1 MIGVVQGEPPFEKR
15 LIPGQEQVTNRS
27 SGGGVMA
34 KLISPEIDSL
44 LEQTSRSFYLTLK
57 VLPTKIRGQI
67 GLLYLLARLADTIAD
82 SASGN
87 TNQLIDNIREYN
99 EYAQGNR
106 DDPPNLS
113 DLAQLQTN
121 PDEAKLLEKVSE
133 VVNSLERF
141 SDADQ
146 KIIRH
151 CLDTIVSGQ
160 TLDLQRFGNVEKGT
174 ITPLSDDNELDD
186 YTYRVAG
193 CVGEFWTQMSL
204 AHCINADEATEKL
217 MFEHGVRFG
226 KALQLIN
233 ILRDIPADLA
243 LGRCYIP
250 IDSMTS
256 YDLFPSDLQ
265 DLQNMEKFRPLY
277 DIYLDLAWGHLD
289 AAVEYI
295 RLLPK
300 RQFRLRAACML
311 PVLIGQRTLTLLGSQ
326 NVLDG
331 DNRVKVLRPEIK
343 RLKNK
348 TLWAMFSRR
357 KCMKLLQA
365 NRDS

>member
-1 MIGVVQGEPPFEKR
+1 
-15 LIPGQEQVTNRS
+15 
-27 SGGGVMA
+27 MA
-34 KLISPEIDSL
+34 KLISPDINSL

-67 GLLYLLARLADTIAD
+67 GLLYLMARLADTIAD
-82 SASGN
+82 SASGD
-87 TNQLIDNIREYN
+87 TNQLIDNIKEYN
-99 EYAQGNR
+99 EHAQGNR
-106 DDPPNLS
+106 DEPPKLGE
-113 DLAQLQTN
+113 LAQLQTN
-121 PDEAKLLEKVSE
+121 SDEARLLDKVSE
-133 VVNSLERF
+133 VVDSLDRY
-141 SDADQ
+141 SVADQ
-146 KIIRH
+146 KRIRQ

-160 TLDLQRFGNVEKGT
+160 TLDLQRFGNVVKGT
-174 ITPLSDDNELDD
+174 ITPLSDDKELDD
-186 YTYRVAG
+186 YAYRVAG
-193 CVGEFWTQMSL
+193 CVGEFWTHMSL
-204 AHCINADEATEKL
+204 DHCINADEETEKL
-217 MFEHGVRFG
+217 MFEQGVRFG

-250 IDSMTS
+250 IDSMARF
-256 YDLFPSDLQ
+256 DLVPSDLQ
-265 DLQNMEKFRPLY
+265 DLQNMGKFRPLF
-277 DIYLDLAWGHLD
+277 DTYLDLAWAHLD

-295 RLLPK
+295 GLLPK

-357 KCMKLLQA
+357 KSMRLLQA
-365 NRDS
+365 NRDA

>member
-1 MIGVVQGEPPFEKR
+1 
-15 LIPGQEQVTNRS
+15 
-27 SGGGVMA
+27 MA
-34 KLISPEIDSL
+34 KLISPDIDSL

-87 TNQLIDNIREYN
+87 TNQLIDNIKEYN
-99 EYAQGNR
+99 EHAQGNR
-106 DDPPNLS
+106 DEPPNLGE
-113 DLAQLQTN
+113 LAQLQTN
-121 PDEAKLLEKVSE
+121 SDEAKLLEKVSE
-133 VVNSLERF
+133 VVDSLERY
-141 SDADQ
+141 SVADQ
-146 KIIRH
+146 KRIRQ

-174 ITPLSDDNELDD
+174 ITPLSNDKELDD

-193 CVGEFWTQMSL
+193 CVGEFWTHMSL
-204 AHCINADEATEKL
+204 AHCINADEETEKL
-217 MFEHGVRFG
+217 MFEQGVRFG

-250 IDSMTS
+250 IDSMARF
-256 YDLFPSDLQ
+256 DLSPSDLQ
-265 DLQNMEKFRPLY
+265 DSKNMDKFRPLF
-277 DIYLDLAWGHLD
+277 DIYLDLAWSHLD

-295 RLLPK
+295 GLLPR

-331 DNRVKVLRPEIK
+331 GNRVKVLRPEIK
-343 RLKNK
+343 QLKNK
-348 TLWAMFSRR
+348 TLWTMFSRR
-357 KCMKLLQA
+357 MSMKLLQA
-365 NRDS
+365 NRDA

>member
-15 LIPGQEQVTNRS
+15 LIPGQEQVTHRS
-27 SGGGVMA
+27 SGGRVMA

-57 VLPTKIRGQI
+57 VLPSKIRCQI

-82 SASGN
+82 SASGD
-87 TNQLIDNIREYN
+87 TNQLIDNIGEYN
-99 EYAQGNR
+99 EHAQGTR
-106 DDPPNLS
+106 ETAPNLH
-113 DLAQLQTN
+113 DLAQVQTN
-121 PDEAKLLEKVSE
+121 LDEAKLLEKVGE
-133 VVNSLERF
+133 VVRSLQRF

-146 KIIRH
+146 KRIRH

-193 CVGEFWTQMSL
+193 CVGEFWTAMSL
-204 AHCINADEATEKL
+204 AHCIKADAETQKL
-217 MFEHGVRFG
+217 MFEQGVRFG

-250 IDSMTS
+250 IDSMAKN
-256 YDLFPSDLQ
+256 DLVPSDLQ
-265 DLQNMEKFRPLY
+265 DHENMEKFRPLF
-277 DIYLDLAWGHLD
+277 DSYLDLAWGHLD

-295 RLLPK
+295 GLLPK
-300 RQFRLRAACML
+300 SQFRLRAACML

-331 DNRVKVLRPEIK
+331 NNRVKVLRPEIK

-348 TLWAMFSRR
+348 TLLAMFFKK
-357 KCMKLLQA
+357 KCMKILRA
-365 NRDS
+365 NRHL

>member
-1 MIGVVQGEPPFEKR
+1 
-15 LIPGQEQVTNRS
+15 
-27 SGGGVMA
+27 MA
-34 KLISPEIDSL
+34 NLISPEIDSL

-57 VLPTKIRGQI
+57 VLPKKIRGQI

-87 TNQLIDNIREYN
+87 TNQLIDNISHYN

-106 DDPPNLS
+106 NDPPNLS
-113 DLAQLQTN
+113 NLAQLQTN

-133 VVNSLERF
+133 VVSSLERF
-141 SDADQ
+141 SDQD
-146 KIIRH
+146 KKRIRQ

-160 TLDLQRFGNVEKGT
+160 TLDLHRFGNTEKGT
-174 ITPLSDDNELDD
+174 ITLLSNDNELDD

-193 CVGEFWTQMSL
+193 CVGEFWTQMSF
-204 AHCINADEATEKL
+204 AHCINADEDTDKL
-217 MFEHGVRFG
+217 MFETGVRFG

-250 IDSMTS
+250 IDSMTN
-256 YDLFPSDLQ
+256 YDLVPSDLL
-265 DLQNMEKFRPLY
+265 DKGNMEKFRPLF
-277 DIYLDLAWGHLD
+277 DLYLDLAWSHLD

-295 RLLPK
+295 GLLPK

-326 NVLDG
+326 NVLDA
-331 DNRVKVLRPEIK
+331 DNRVKVTRPEIK

-357 KCMKLLQA
+357 KCMRLLEA
-365 NRDS
+365 NRDA

>member
-1 MIGVVQGEPPFEKR
+1 
-15 LIPGQEQVTNRS
+15 
-27 SGGGVMA
+27 MA
-34 KLISPEIDSL
+34 KLISPDIDSL

-87 TNQLIDNIREYN
+87 TNQLIDNIKEYN
-99 EYAQGNR
+99 EHAQGNR
-106 DDPPNLS
+106 DEPPNLGE
-113 DLAQLQTN
+113 LAQLQTN
-121 PDEAKLLEKVSE
+121 SDEAKLLEKVSE
-133 VVNSLERF
+133 VVDSLERY
-141 SDADQ
+141 SVADQ
-146 KIIRH
+146 KRIRQ

-174 ITPLSDDNELDD
+174 ITPLSNDKELDD

-193 CVGEFWTQMSL
+193 CVGEFWTHMSL
-204 AHCINADEATEKL
+204 AHCINADEETEKL
-217 MFEHGVRFG
+217 MFEQGVRFG

-250 IDSMTS
+250 IDSMARF
-256 YDLFPSDLQ
+256 DLSPSDLQ
-265 DLQNMEKFRPLY
+265 DSQNMDKFRPLF
-277 DIYLDLAWGHLD
+277 DIYLDLAWSHLD

-295 RLLPK
+295 GLLPR

-331 DNRVKVLRPEIK
+331 RHRVKVLRPEIK
-343 RLKNK
+343 QLKNK
-348 TLWAMFSRR
+348 TLWTMFSRR
-357 KCMKLLQA
+357 MSMKLLQA
-365 NRDS
+365 NRDA